1 MKNYGVFN
9 IIFSGICF
17 LYLSGC
23 MNAQESTSSA
33 KTWSIDDEGWIVT
46 KDGKNVENRFFA
58 IGTWHVPGYVFT
70 QEPEADSLAY
80 VQNEL
85 LFKKKTSPFNMLF
98 MSLGNEKEYMSDKI
112 HILNPFSPILHGYL
126 DRIESLPDSADKDYY
141 RSQYIKKEADNP
153 DFIQYLDSQII
164 ALLGKKTHDKY
175 IYSHIDEIALGGV
188 SKWAVPP
195 AVGTLINQRL
205 KKHDPEA
212 LVYVDLLGHAKGS
225 TYLFE
230 KRYLEK
236 NETMPADPPYNLIS
250 EDARKCKFPLLGFYE
265 AYDGTPVY
273 QFTNGEYS
281 YNKYDRETLINIWK
295 ENIRIISEDY
305 KENGDVFGINAF
317 LDFYAYPILAGI
329 TVDALRTGLGSK
341 VPIWLYFDGNGY
353 AKPSN
358 LTPSD
363 YLKIVKCQI
372 YTAIIHGAT
381 GVLFWNDWSKTPE
394 VFDELVPIMDELNNN
409 LAIIKLNTLETMVDG
424 DQHVTI
430 KGEKSGKK
438 YIFATNTS
446 KTDSISFTM
455 PAGDIKVL
463 SPMEVYLAD
472 LQ

>member
-1 MKNYGVFN
+1 M
-9 IIFSGICF
+9 
-17 LYLSGC
+17 
-23 MNAQESTSSA
+23 
-33 KTWSIDDEGWIVT
+33 
-46 KDGKNVENRFFA
+46 
-58 IGTWHVPGYVFT
+58 
-70 QEPEADSLAY
+70 
-80 VQNEL
+80 
-85 LFKKKTSPFNMLF
+85 
-98 MSLGNEKEYMSDKI
+98 
-112 HILNPFSPILHGYL
+112 
-126 DRIESLPDSADKDYY
+126 
-141 RSQYIKKEADNP
+141 
-153 DFIQYLDSQII
+153 
-164 ALLGKKTHDKY
+164 
-175 IYSHIDEIALGGV
+175 
-188 SKWAVPP
+188 
-195 AVGTLINQRL
+195 
-205 KKHDPEA
+205 
-212 LVYVDLLGHAKGS
+212 
-225 TYLFE
+225 
-230 KRYLEK
+230 
-236 NETMPADPPYNLIS
+236 IS

-305 KENGDVFGINAF
+305 KGNGDVFGINAF

-329 TVDALRTGLGSK
+329 TVDALRTGLGGSK

-394 VFDELVPIMDELNNN
+394 VFDELVPIMEELNNN

-438 YIFATNTS
+438 IYYCN
-446 KTDSISFTM
+446 K
-455 PAGDIKVL
+455 
-463 SPMEVYLAD
+463 Y
-472 LQ
+472 Q